1 MIGPKKIS
9 QFSLAEVLT
18 NDDFVAGIKKV
29 GTDAYENVKIPVSM
43 LHGDFSSMFELVTPE
58 VGNPYIKAKLDF
70 MSVGEITAYAA
81 GGVDNIWDNM
91 PVATAST
98 LGGIKVGES
107 LIIEDGVLNIN
118 GDTFNLTNYYTKAQ
132 TDSLLSGKFDKTGG
146 SITGDVSITG
156 NLTITGLGKE
166 FIADVQTVQIADNLA
181 VINYGETGAG
191 VTAGFSGWEIDRGTA
206 TYYRFGYSESPG
218 YFQVGKVGDLQ
229 TVATREDVPLSNGFA
244 RWNAT
249 LKRFDTVAINNIV
262 TGTGTAGYIPKFTGT
277 SVLGDSVIY
286 ETGGNVLIGKTSV
299 TSGYILDV
307 NGAINIGSSSNTSS
321 FKSTSQH
328 YTVMFGDSTTTNLWE
343 FKNTNTWKATRFYVE
358 DANTIAGRKTF
369 EFVGGAGAN
378 PIMTGFC
385 TGEVAINK
393 TSVTSGYMLDVNG
406 AITAD
411 GVLKTYNHRI
421 VASSVGGDRYIE
433 LNRGNGLYGTTR
445 YRDWMIKANGAT
457 SIQFL
462 ANQNNNETK
471 LVEISSAGDLFVSNS
486 VAINKTTVTSGYILD
501 VNGAIRAA
509 GNIYATGNIEGAGE
523 VTAYTASDARL
534 KTNITSLN
542 NINALDIINALN
554 PVTYTWNS
562 KAVQLN
568 PNKNTTSINYG
579 IIAQELEQIVPDL
592 IRPIYGDYKT
602 YDDRGLMTIM
612 LQAIKEL
619 KAEVDLLKNKN

>member
-1 MIGPKKIS
+1 MNEPLKTS
-9 QFSLAEVLT
+9 QFRTAESFT
-18 NDDFVAGIKKV
+18 ADDFFSGIEKIAE
-29 GTDAYENVKIPVSM
+29 DQYENVKIPRSVFES
-43 LHGDFSSMFELVTPE
+43 LFISSSVFNQMFELKQDENETY
-58 VGNPYIKAKLDF
+58 YIQAKLDF
-70 MSVGEITAYAA
+70 LGERGITAYAT
-81 GGVDNIWDNM
+81 GSLGDIWDNM

-206 TYYRFGYSESPG
+206 THYRFGYSESPG

-249 LKRFDTVAINNIV
+249 LKRFDTVVINNIV
-262 TGTGTAGYIPKFTGT
+262 TGTGTGGQIAVFN
-277 SVLGDSVIY
+277 GDRSI
-286 ETGGNVLIGKTSV
+286 
-299 TSGYILDV
+299 
-307 NGAINIGSSSNTSS
+307 TSS
-321 FKSTSQH
+321 DKFLYSTESNILYNYGRMINSGH
-328 YTVMFGDSTTTNLWE
+328 YIM
-343 FKNTNTWKATRFYVE
+343 
-358 DANTIAGRKTF
+358 TIAPSDSFWGFISRNSDETSDSGIYWNAKNATLRLRD
-369 EFVGGAGAN
+369 VGNNNRIILNAHTYSYLTYGLSIG
-378 PIMTGFC
+378 
-385 TGEVAINK
+385 K

-406 AITAD
+406 AI
-411 GVLKTYNHRI
+411 
-421 VASSVGGDRYIE
+421 
-433 LNRGNGLYGTTR
+433 
-445 YRDWMIKANGAT
+445 
-457 SIQFL
+457 
-462 ANQNNNETK
+462 
-471 LVEISSAGDLFVSNS
+471 
-486 VAINKTTVTSGYILD
+486 
-501 VNGAIRAA
+501 RAE
-509 GNIYATGNIEGAGE
+509 GNIYATGNITAAGE

-534 KTNITSLN
+534 KTNITSLAS
-542 NINALDIINALN
+542 INALDIINALN

-602 YDDRGLMTIM
+602 YDDRGLMAIM

-619 KAEVDLLKNKN
+619 KSKVDKLENKN